1 MFPPRRLYPLF
12 APAALPR
19 IGQITSGSRKSIDAD
34 VRGLGC
40 DQSTRMVWCCLERK
54 VESSRIV
61 RMGRGQRQGQSR
73 EESEC
78 CFPKVRE
85 WVNFLRISGRP
96 AIPRD
101 LRASPPLELKSC
113 SDNFRRW
120 REFPSTCSSRDKPTL
135 SRAVLAEPA
144 PPFGQGHSPLA
155 D

>member
-61 RMGRGQRQGQSR
+61 RMGRGQRQG
-73 EESEC
+73 
-78 CFPKVRE
+78 
-85 WVNFLRISGRP
+85 
-96 AIPRD
+96 
-101 LRASPPLELKSC
+101 
-113 SDNFRRW
+113 
-120 REFPSTCSSRDKPTL
+120 
-135 SRAVLAEPA
+135 
-144 PPFGQGHSPLA
+144 
-155 D
+155 